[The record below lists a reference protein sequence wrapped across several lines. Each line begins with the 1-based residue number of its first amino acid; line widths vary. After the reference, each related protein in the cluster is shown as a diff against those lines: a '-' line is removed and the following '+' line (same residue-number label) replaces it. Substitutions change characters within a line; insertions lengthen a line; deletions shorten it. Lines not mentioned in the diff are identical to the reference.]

1 MADIFDFGVDFGLSF
16 FEPLPERRQR
26 TGTLT
31 REEYGKQNVDFYEQS
46 LDDSL
51 GTGIELRFKD
61 KDKKEDKKDDIN
73 INVVGDDSGETTY
86 DIQDTGQIGLGAGEQ
101 IGIGNTTSA
110 LGSINVGTYGQA
122 LSQAG
127 LGDKNPF
134 SAFGLDIYTG
144 AVPTTTDEAKKGLA
158 KQFTKEKLTQ
168 SGIKFAGRM
177 LGMPAPLTS
186 GVMGFV
192 NGVTVS
198 DPLGSPSFRPSH
210 PVFGLAHDINMSI
223 QYSNAAAI
231 SAAINANSPQIGF
244 MGYDPTNG
252 QIISRAPLGKTW
264 TGTTSLS
271 IQQLSAL
278 EALAKGYTPSS
289 YNNQTE
295 QGESIAASTGNYS
308 GYDDKGVHHTI
319 NGASATGLMSH
330 AKTAAKGRQITLNQ
344 MLNNLKTAR
353 KNTTFTGKIK
363 DPNKTLTKLNEKSF
377 RDNVTSGQFGGVDS
391 LSVEQQTDIQ
401 NALSKGTGV
410 NEYGGI
416 SAKGLTDVQSIA
428 AQPQY
433 SFDPVSYTGGGD
445 DNTGGDS
452 STDTGSVS
460 EGGYGG
466 VGATAYGGQI
476 GEGMQEGGPA
486 GFIGGPPEKYSDQTT
501 IADDIPLQVKEGSFV
516 INAPAVEYA
525 GSDDIADML
534 RKAYEKAGE
543 SIDKSGQTTTIPS
556 REQIDIM
563 ISRGE
568 VVVPPK
574 IAKIIGYDRLEKIN
588 NRGKKEVARRKKAG
602 DQERPQTRQA
612 NEGGVITLDDIKYK
626 ERYSTPEKARAETEK
641 ILRSIPLPDALSI
654 MMYEEANVLGDKGLE
669 GVAHVFVNRA
679 DAEGYKDF
687 GNSLIDELTKRTYTK
702 NKIFQFNA
710 LEPTKFRN
718 TLKKLK
724 KDKDTYLKIRNI
736 AEEVIA
742 GAREDFTKG
751 ALFFKNPKS
760 SQAKDFKKMV
770 DSGEYEETA
779 RSKKVQGVF
788 QHIYY
793 RPRDVGFVTQK
804 APKIESNKIPEGFV
818 EMPKPIE
825 QARPR
830 IPESRGGSFLFRGS
844 DYERGGA
851 TPAF

>member
-73 INVVGDDSGETTY
+73 VNVVGDDSGETTY

-602 DQERPQTRQA
+602 DRERPQARQA
-612 NEGGVITLDDIKYK
+612 NQGGFI
-626 ERYSTPEKARAETEK
+626 EKAEGDKVTVYRGEPSKFPKRAEL
-641 ILRSIPLPDALSI
+641 LRDKYTGSWFSPNKNFTKTYGEVAKTMELTFDEYKKGAKKAFLKKNISTRRMENRDAKLPPELTRSQRSRIFQSLKYIDFMANEVKKGNRSTKAFADF
-654 MMYEEANVLGDKGLE
+654 MYE
-669 GVAHVFVNRA
+669 GVFPK
-679 DAEGYKDF
+679 E
-687 GNSLIDELTKRTYTK
+687 
-702 NKIFQFNA
+702 
-710 LEPTKFRN
+710 
-718 TLKKLK
+718 
-724 KDKDTYLKIRNI
+724 KDKATIMLLETAKRS
-736 AEEVIA
+736 
-742 GAREDFTKG
+742 
-751 ALFFKNPKS
+751 PK
-760 SQAKDFKKMV
+760 AFGKLVV
-770 DSGEYEETA
+770 DSLVKNVV
-779 RSKKVQGVF
+779 SKG
-788 QHIYY
+788 I
-793 RPRDVGFVTQK
+793 PIVGAVAGF
-804 APKIESNKIPEGFV
+804 APKEMGDATLSGKEGF
-818 EMPKPIE
+818 IY
-825 QARPR
+825 
-830 IPESRGGSFLFRGS
+830 
-844 DYERGGA
+844 DYR
-851 TPAF
+851 TVNKD